1 MIVLEAMAE
10 FNNTQNSENF
20 LNVTKLPPEWQMLEI
35 LFQHLYLVTV
45 CDSCA
50 FVLFYG
56 NFIECSECSIVVQP
70 NAQLKYKNTRSSLM
84 CAGFTKLNTCNLCVN
99 FVIFCFFKKILEC
112 V

>member
-1 MIVLEAMAE
+1 MIVLEAIAE

-20 LNVTKLPPEWQMLEI
+20 LNVTKLAPEWQMLEI

-56 NFIECSECSIVVQP
+56 NFIECSE
-70 NAQLKYKNTRSSLM
+70 SSTVIYVYL
-84 CAGFTKLNTCNLCVN
+84 
-99 FVIFCFFKKILEC
+99 VIFCLKKKNLEC